1 MPLIAVLGRVA
12 VDEFLLTVG
21 KHYRKLDARQKIR
34 RTVGF
39 VSSLGLP
46 KVCYV
51 QIWHAHFMNGVFQ
64 RTAIFNHLFDSERIT
79 SLIGNRHHP
88 LIWLVQIQAS
98 LFLGA
103 PRTPREQHATKVGD
117 VIGVQLSHDRGRAGV
132 RGVRC
137 ARNRRSPC
145 PWRVATRCVPRRQA
159 SLPAS

>member
-39 VSSLGLP
+39 ASSLRLP

-64 RTAIFNHLFDSERIT
+64 QTAIFNHRFGYGRKKLAT
-79 SLIGNRHHP
+79 LIRLPYSVPGG
-88 LIWLVQIQAS
+88 
-98 LFLGA
+98 FLGQRDQYHRRIHVPNIPSA
-103 PRTPREQHATKVGD
+103 KRTASIVANS
-117 VIGVQLSHDRGRAGV
+117 LSA
-132 RGVRC
+132 C
-137 ARNRRSPC
+137 
-145 PWRVATRCVPRRQA
+145 QIA
-159 SLPAS
+159 SASHTTALLCLGGQPAN